1 MKNYTMSPTI
11 SYFGKF
17 QVARLLKRGVF
28 HCFASLG
35 PLLRKDGSLLGAQEG
50 PARAGELAHMYG
62 GGGTPEAPRP
72 VVIGK

>member
-17 QVARLLKRGVF
+17 QVARLLKRRVS
-28 HCFASLG
+28 HCSAGLG
-35 PLLRKDGSLLGAQEG
+35 LLLHKDGSLLGSQEG
-50 PARAGELAHMYG
+50 PVRAGELVYMYRE
-62 GGGTPEAPRP
+62 GGTLEAPRP